1 LPDEP
6 LSNDIEVRPV
16 SSADALR
23 SIWKKDTGG
32 TKHFVAEMGGLL
44 ALAGLGFGFG
54 FGFGM
59 TQGSLTQSNELAPT
73 AAATL
78 VEAVATAPQTKRMN
92 ARSYGLTD

>member
-1 LPDEP
+1 LRL

-23 SIWKKDTGG
+23 SIWKKKDTGG
-32 TKHFVAEMGGLL
+32 TKHFLAEMGGLL
-44 ALAGLGFGFG
+44 ALAG
-54 FGFGM
+54 FGM
-59 TQGSLTQSNELAPT
+59 THGSLTQSHELAPT

-78 VEAVATAPQTKRMN
+78 VEAVATAPQSKRMN

>member
-1 LPDEP
+1 MRL
-6 LSNDIEVRPV
+6 LSNDIGVRPV

-23 SIWKKDTGG
+23 PIWKKKDTGG

-44 ALAGLGFGFG
+44 ALAGLGFGFD
-54 FGFGM
+54 M
-59 TQGSLTQSNELAPT
+59 TQGSLTQSHELAPT

-78 VEAVATAPQTKRMN
+78 VEAVATAPQSKRMN